1 MIELLKAIQQE
12 LREQLPYIREMDI
25 FITPHIG
32 FIPQGV
38 MTPCI
43 GIKDGKVKHS
53 YGAARTKNFEI
64 GVRLAIF
71 EGLSGQEASIVGNPV
86 TDSKGVLDIEADCVA
101 ALDGNKL
108 GLKGMISARIDDDPA
123 SEFFNTK
130 NGPELQRK
138 QLGLMYEKQV
148 IP

>member
-1 MIELLKAIQQE
+1 MIELLRAIQQA
-12 LREQLPYIREMDI
+12 LREKLPYIRPGDI

-43 GIKDGKVKHS
+43 GIKDGRVKHS
-53 YGAARTKNFEI
+53 YGAAHSKEYELS
-64 GVRLAIF
+64 VRLAIF
-71 EGLSGQEASIVGNPV
+71 VGLSGQEAAIIGNPV
-86 TDSKGVLDIEADCVA
+86 SNRKGVLDIEADCVA
-101 ALDGNKL
+101 ALDGNTL
-108 GLKGMISARIDDDPA
+108 GIAGMTRAKIVEAPE
-123 SEFFNTK
+123 SEFFNVK
-130 NGPELQRK
+130 SGSELQRK